1 MTRYDNFI
9 TNSERNYEN
18 RVKNVYISFIDEPR
32 EGTPIQLVK
41 ISEIGDL
48 DLYFQRTNS
57 GDIRIIKGNIFNDED
72 ENIKVQEQEII
83 NQILKTPFLAPG
95 IVLRGNE
102 KFIVYRDLN
111 NELKVKKIDCLQIV
125 SLLL

>member
-1 MTRYDNFI
+1 MSRYDNFI
-9 TNSERNYEN
+9 TKSERNYEN
-18 RVKNVYISFIDEPR
+18 RVKNVYISFVDEPR

-72 ENIKVQEQEII
+72 ENIEVQEQEII

-111 NELKVKKIDCLQIV
+111 NELKVKKM
-125 SLLL
+125 

>member
-1 MTRYDNFI
+1 MTRYDNFV
-9 TNSERNYEN
+9 TKAERNYQD
-18 RVKNVYISFIDEPR
+18 RVANVYISFVDEPR

-48 DLYFQRTNS
+48 DLYFQRTNN

-72 ENIKVQEQEII
+72 ENIEVQEQEII

-95 IVLRGNE
+95 IVLRGNK
-102 KFIVYRDLN
+102 KFVVYKDLN
-111 NELKVKKIDCLQIV
+111 NKLNVKKM
-125 SLLL
+125 

>member
-1 MTRYDNFI
+1 MTRYDNFV
-9 TNSERNYEN
+9 TKAERNYRD
-18 RVKNVYISFIDEPR
+18 RVANVYISFIDEPR

-41 ISEIGDL
+41 INEIGDL

-72 ENIKVQEQEII
+72 ENVETQEQEII

-95 IVLRGNE
+95 IVLRGNK
-102 KFIVYRDLN
+102 KFVVYKDLN
-111 NELKVKKIDCLQIV
+111 NKLNAKKM
-125 SLLL
+125 

>member
-9 TNSERNYEN
+9 TKSERNYEN

-41 ISEIGDL
+41 INEIGDL

-57 GDIRIIKGNIFNDED
+57 GDIRIIKGNIFKD
-72 ENIKVQEQEII
+72 ENEDVEVQEQEII
-83 NQILKTPFLAPG
+83 NHILKTPFLAPG
-95 IVLRGNE
+95 IVLRGNK
-102 KFIVYRDLN
+102 KFVVYKDLN
-111 NELKVKKIDCLQIV
+111 NKLNVKKM
-125 SLLL
+125 

>member
-18 RVKNVYISFIDEPR
+18 RVKNVYISFVNEPR

-48 DLYFQRTNS
+48 DLYFQRTGS
-57 GDIRIIKGNIFNDED
+57 GDIRIIKGNIFKD
-72 ENIKVQEQEII
+72 ENEDIEVQEQEII
-83 NQILKTPFLAPG
+83 NHILKTPFLAPG
-95 IVLRGNE
+95 IVLRGNK
-102 KFIVYRDLN
+102 KFVVYKDLN
-111 NELKVKKIDCLQIV
+111 NKLNVKKM
-125 SLLL
+125 

>member
-72 ENIKVQEQEII
+72 ENIEVQEQEII

-111 NELKVKKIDCLQIV
+111 NELKVKKM
-125 SLLL
+125 

>member
-1 MTRYDNFI
+1 MTRYNNFI

-18 RVKNVYISFIDEPR
+18 RVKNVYISFIYEPI

-48 DLYFQRTNS
+48 DLYFQRTYN
-57 GDIRIIKGNIFNDED
+57 GDIKIIKGNIFNNED
-72 ENIKVQEQEII
+72 ENIEVQEQKII

-95 IVLRGNE
+95 IVFRGNE
-102 KFIVYRDLN
+102 KFIVYRDLDN
-111 NELKVKKIDCLQIV
+111 KLKVKKM
-125 SLLL
+125 

>member
-9 TNSERNYEN
+9 TKSERNYEN

-41 ISEIGDL
+41 INEIGDL

-57 GDIRIIKGNIFNDED
+57 GDIRIINGNILMM
-72 ENIKVQEQEII
+72 KMR
-83 NQILKTPFLAPG
+83 ILKYK
-95 IVLRGNE
+95 N
-102 KFIVYRDLN
+102 
-111 NELKVKKIDCLQIV
+111 KKLSIRF
-125 SLLL
+125 

>member
-1 MTRYDNFI
+1 MSRYSDFI
-9 TNSERNYEN
+9 ENSERNYEN

-41 ISEIGDL
+41 INEIGDL

-57 GDIRIIKGNIFNDED
+57 GDIKIIKGNIFNDED
-72 ENIKVQEQEII
+72 ENIEVQEQEII

-102 KFIVYRDLN
+102 KFIVYRDLDN
-111 NELKVKKIDCLQIV
+111 KLNVKKM
-125 SLLL
+125 

>member
-48 DLYFQRTNS
+48 DLYFQRTSN
-57 GDIRIIKGNIFNDED
+57 GDIKIIKGNIFKDED
-72 ENIKVQEQEII
+72 ENIEIQEQEII

-102 KFIVYRDLN
+102 KFIVYRDLDN
-111 NELKVKKIDCLQIV
+111 KLKVKKM
-125 SLLL
+125 